1 MGINNEDLRVN
12 PGNTAKRFLTSVNA
26 LYRIDRIDRMIEL
39 KRPLNSFFFFLF
51 SLCKDDQ
58 RLPG

>member
-39 KRPLNSFFFFLF
+39 KRPLNSFFF
-51 SLCKDDQ
+51 SL
-58 RLPG
+58 